1 MRQRTMEP
9 TTGRELVVDV
19 CKVEGVGV
27 SRGTEMVGFVDLD
40 DAGMVTMEPMIEA
53 YIFDL

>member
-19 CKVEGVGV
+19 CKVEGVGL
-27 SRGTEMVGFVDLD
+27 SRGTEIVGFVDLD

-53 YIFDL
+53 